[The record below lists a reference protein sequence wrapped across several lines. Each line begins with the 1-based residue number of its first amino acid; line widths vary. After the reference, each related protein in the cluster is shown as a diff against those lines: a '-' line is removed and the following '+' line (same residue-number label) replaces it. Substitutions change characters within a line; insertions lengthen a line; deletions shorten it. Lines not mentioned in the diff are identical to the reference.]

1 MSDIYSY
8 HTFIFPFIWE
18 GRGKHRV
25 PLSEILSIFDNNVNW
40 VKTNMIDEH
49 HIASNP
55 QFEGMDD
62 VNRKNAELLFYKEYQ
77 YFHPYARKAIYGFEK
92 DIVTNYTFRPDM
104 IRNKAHYYIDKCDGE
119 SWRRYDLLL
128 NAIKLSIYNT
138 GVALF
143 ILECEN
149 HGEGSIIDEKGA
161 EIAKLPQNNLDAV
174 KVINDYGRRVA
185 LPFIPTA
192 DGYFSLTADRLI
204 LKIEGMD
211 EIVSD
216 FRGFAEKV
224 STMSSISDEISL
236 THFCDFIKEILHFG
250 SEIEFSSKLTKD
262 KNTYYIYPAL
272 DDRMF
277 VACYIQDSGAIE
289 PFMRRREDGTLC
301 CLDSDEYSKS
311 LHELIA
317 VDPPGYC
324 CTMDPLLRKAYLQE
338 HMYNRWLD
346 YGTLTTI
353 TNQALINLTT
363 TDADSYL
370 ADNFLTQY
378 IPMCCLCLVQRASI
392 INFQRQTSE
401 ISARVEERG
410 RQIKLSTVSDI
421 MKLQERFVAFQNQ
434 LSFTEVTPQDQ
445 GIEMYNKL
453 MECCFIE
460 KEISSLKDQLQ
471 SLCDA
476 ANTSLDYNFNKYAL
490 IFAVPTL
497 CADVLCV
504 LIDLLP
510 SLCDA
515 CNVIDKIKIGCFGI
529 TALLVLWLLI
539 KYRRRK

>member
-8 HTFIFPFIWE
+8 HTFIFPLIWE
-18 GRGKHRV
+18 GRGKQRI
-25 PLSEILSIFDNNVNW
+25 PLAKILSIFDNNVNW
-40 VKTNMIDEH
+40 VKTDMSDEH
-49 HIASNP
+49 HITSNP
-55 QFEGMDD
+55 ELISKDD
-62 VNRKNAELLFYKEYQ
+62 ELLFYKEYQ
-77 YFHPYARKAIYGFEK
+77 YFHPYARKAIYGFDK
-92 DIVTNYTFRPDM
+92 DIVSNYSFRPDI
-104 IRNKAHYYIDKCDGE
+104 IRNNAHYYIEKNDGKV
-119 SWRRYDLLL
+119 RKKYDLIL

-149 HGEGSIIDEKGA
+149 HGEGSILDNDGKEK
-161 EIAKLPQNNLDAV
+161 AKLPQNNLNAV
-174 KVINDYGRRVA
+174 KEINDYGRRVT
-185 LPFIPTA
+185 LPFIPNA
-192 DGYFSLTADRLI
+192 SGGYFSLTADRLTLDI
-204 LKIEGMD
+204 KGFGTFI
-211 EIVSD
+211 SD
-216 FRGFAEKV
+216 FRGFAEEV
-224 STMSSISDEISL
+224 DSLSRISNVISL
-236 THFCDFIKEILHFG
+236 THFCDFIKDILSFG
-250 SEIEFSSKLTKD
+250 SDIEFSSKLTDD
-262 KNTYYIYPAL
+262 KNSYYIYPAL

-277 VACYIQDSGAIE
+277 IACYICDEKALE
-289 PFMRRREDGTLC
+289 PFCRRYDNGNLR
-301 CLDSDEYSKS
+301 CLESEYYSKS

-317 VDPPGYC
+317 VDLPGCC

-346 YGTLTTI
+346 EGTLTTI

-363 TDADSYL
+363 AGTDSYL

-392 INFQRQTSE
+392 INFQRRISE

-434 LSFTEVTPQDQ
+434 LCFTEVTPQDQ

-460 KEISSLKDQLQ
+460 KEITALKDQLQ

-497 CADVLCV
+497 FTDVV
-504 LIDLLP
+504 FTVID
-510 SLCDA
+510 SFHRCDNPA
-515 CNVIDKIKIGCFGI
+515 ICDVCNVIKGVKFGCVVLAI
-529 TALLVLWLLI
+529 LIVIMLLTI
-539 KYRRRK
+539 YRRRK

>member
-1 MSDIYSY
+1 MSEIYSY

-18 GRGKHRV
+18 GRGKHRI
-25 PLSEILSIFDNNVNW
+25 PLPEILSVFDNNVNW
-40 VKTNMIDEH
+40 VKTDMTDEH
-49 HIASNP
+49 HITPNP
-55 QFEGMDD
+55 QLMSKTD
-62 VNRKNAELLFYKEYQ
+62 ELLFYKEYQ

-92 DIVTNYTFRPDM
+92 DIVSNYSFRPDI
-104 IRNKAHYYIDKCDGE
+104 IRDRAHYYIEKCDGK

-149 HGEGSIIDEKGA
+149 YGEGSVMDDNGI
-161 EIAKLPQNNLDAV
+161 EIAKLEQNNLDAV

-185 LPFIPTA
+185 LPFIPTTA
-192 DGYFSLTADRLI
+192 DDYFSLTADRLI

-216 FRGFAEKV
+216 FRGFALKV
-224 STMSSISDEISL
+224 NSMSNISDEISL
-236 THFCDFIKEILHFG
+236 THFCDFIKEILSFG
-250 SEIEFSSKLTKD
+250 SEIVFSSKLTKD
-262 KNTYYIYPAL
+262 KESYYIYPAL

-277 VACYIQDSGAIE
+277 VASYIHDPKALE
-289 PFMRRREDGTLC
+289 PFMRRREDGTLS
-301 CLDSDEYSKS
+301 CLESERYSKS

-317 VDPPGYC
+317 VDPPGEC
-324 CTMDPLLRKAYLQE
+324 STVDPLLRKAYLQA

-353 TNQALINLTT
+353 TNQSLINLTT
-363 TDADSYL
+363 AKANSFL

-434 LSFTEVTPQDQ
+434 LSFTEVTPQEQ
-445 GIEMYNKL
+445 GIEIYSKL

-490 IFAVPTL
+490 VFAVPTL

-504 LIDLLP
+504 FIDLFHRCENP
-510 SLCDA
+510 VICDA
-515 CNVIDKIKIGCFGI
+515 CSAINNVKIGFFGV
-529 TALLVLWLLI
+529 TALLVMVLLI